1 MKDIPIYDKTVSYA
15 IEHNELEAYRAS
27 YRMNM
32 ACKAAISDAI
42 NRAYT
47 DNSLNSQNALKELTE
62 TFSLER
68 IAVIMAVSIREQDHD
83 GRISAQNKEW
93 AKSVPFPKD
102 IDDWGRDR
110 NAAFR
115 ISTVHPGL
123 LDLFANTVRKE
134 IDLSKN
140 FSLKKPSLVEKLSRP
155 LPQKT
160 DTAGKTKDREL
171 S

>member
-1 MKDIPIYDKTVSYA
+1 MKDIPIYNKTVSYA
-15 IEHNELEAYRAS
+15 IEHNELEASRAS
-27 YRMNM
+27 YKMNM

-47 DNSLNSQNALKELTE
+47 DNSLNSQNALKELAE
-62 TFSLER
+62 TFSLKR
-68 IAVIMAVSIREQDHD
+68 IAVITAVSIREQDDD
-83 GRISAQNKEW
+83 GRISVQNKEW

-160 DTAGKTKDREL
+160 DTAGKTKDQEL
-171 S
+171 I